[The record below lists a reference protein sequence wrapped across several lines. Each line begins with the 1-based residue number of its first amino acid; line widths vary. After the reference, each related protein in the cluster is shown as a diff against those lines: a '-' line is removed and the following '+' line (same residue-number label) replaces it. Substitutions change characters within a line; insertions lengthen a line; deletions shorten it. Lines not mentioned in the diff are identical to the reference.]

1 MKKQLTLLALTCVT
15 SVMFAQTQ
23 QTVDTVQIFSRAHK
37 KDAQTFSNINLGKR
51 DISVSKQEPAFI
63 ISNLTPGVT
72 AYSDSGSES
81 GYSYYR
87 IRGID
92 QTRINTMFDGAPMN
106 EPEDQGAYFSN
117 YPDLF
122 SSLDN
127 IQIQRGVG
135 LSRNGTASYGGSV
148 QLFSPNLKERKGEIG
163 LSIGSYNTG
172 RINGKFSTG
181 LNAKNQGLLVGLS
194 EQYSDGYKEHSWNH
208 GQSLFLTAVDY
219 NPRSTWKFTNFTGN
233 QRNNQAWIGTTVEQI
248 RENPRA
254 NGNTDREK
262 DHFFQSFSQV
272 LNSTQLGSRTEL
284 QSSVYYT
291 YLRGNYDFD
300 LNNFLGIPEQG
311 ELYNYALESNLIGAY
326 STLKHNY
333 QNVVISTF
341 GINANIYQRS
351 HTGSEKTQN
360 VNLYRNTGRKNDF
373 SVFGQTQIKLL
384 SNVKLMLDLQY
395 RHAEFMYSGSQ
406 SFKNQ
411 TWDFWNP
418 KVGLTYTVSPKS
430 ELYASFGSVGREPTR
445 TDMFAG
451 SDDYDPTLVGI
462 TEPEYL
468 VDYELGYR
476 FTNQYL
482 KLDLN
487 AFLMSFSDEIVLKGA
502 YGSNSLS
509 LTQSVPKSFRSGL
522 EFSGRYSRNNWE
534 LQHTSSWM
542 YTEIQ
547 SGEGAKFRHILTP
560 DFIINTNLTRVLGN
574 FRVGLG
580 SRFQSESW
588 IDFENETAIPSY
600 FLLNAMTSYTSS
612 KYEIGLNVQNL
623 TNCRYYNNAYVQ
635 DSTIRYFVQMP
646 LNVMLNFKYK
656 F

>member
-1 MKKQLTLLALTCVT
+1 
-15 SVMFAQTQ
+15 
-23 QTVDTVQIFSRAHK
+23 
-37 KDAQTFSNINLGKR
+37 
-51 DISVSKQEPAFI
+51 
-63 ISNLTPGVT
+63 
-72 AYSDSGSES
+72 
-81 GYSYYR
+81 
-87 IRGID
+87 
-92 QTRINTMFDGAPMN
+92 MN
-106 EPEDQGAYFSN
+106 NF
-117 YPDLF
+117 
-122 SSLDN
+122 
-127 IQIQRGVG
+127 
-135 LSRNGTASYGGSV
+135 
-148 QLFSPNLKERKGEIG
+148 IG
-163 LSIGSYNTG
+163 L
-172 RINGKFSTG
+172 
-181 LNAKNQGLLVGLS
+181 
-194 EQYSDGYKEHSWNH
+194 
-208 GQSLFLTAVDY
+208 
-219 NPRSTWKFTNFTGN
+219 
-233 QRNNQAWIGTTVEQI
+233 
-248 RENPRA
+248 
-254 NGNTDREK
+254 
-262 DHFFQSFSQV
+262 
-272 LNSTQLGSRTEL
+272 
-284 QSSVYYT
+284 
-291 YLRGNYDFD
+291 
-300 LNNFLGIPEQG
+300 PEQG

-341 GINANIYQRS
+341 GINANIYRRS

-360 VNLYRNTGRKNDF
+360 VNLYRNTGHKNDF

-462 TEPEYL
+462 IEPEYL

-560 DFIINTNLTRVLGN
+560 DFIINTALTRVLGN
-574 FRVGLG
+574 FKVGLG